1 MTKSVYNKP
10 PTTYQNQVEIVKERN
25 LNVPNEPRALR
36 YMQQIGYYRLSAFY
50 LPFQQTKDWFND
62 GTEFDDI
69 ITLYKFDRKLRL
81 LVFDCIERIEVA
93 IRTQLTYTLAHN
105 HSSSHWHDNKA
116 IFKPAYKN
124 RYGKVF
130 DTYQDFQN
138 IIQRSCTAKKP
149 EVFIK
154 HYLDTYHTPTTP
166 PSWMCTELLT
176 IGELSRM
183 YMGLK
188 NKSDKKQIADYF
200 GVHQTVFTSWL
211 HTLTYVRNLCA
222 HHSRLWNRDFAI
234 KPEILLKPKH
244 DWVGSSFNNNSRT
257 FYFLCILK
265 YLLFAANPH
274 NHLTAKI
281 DELFN
286 LFPNVPIQF
295 MGIPSNSKG
304 ELLNWKEQALWK

>member
-10 PTTYQNQVEIVKERN
+10 PTTYEQQVEIVKQRG
-25 LNVPNEPRALR
+25 LFVPDEPRAFR
-36 YMQQIGYYRLSAFY
+36 YFQQIGYYRLSAFF
-50 LPFQQTKDWFND
+50 LPFQLQKDKFNE

-69 ITLYKFDRKLRL
+69 IDLYTFDRKLRL

-93 IRTQLTYTLAHN
+93 IRTQLTYILAHN
-105 HSSSHWHDNKA
+105 HNSSHWHDMKA
-116 IFKPAYKN
+116 IYKAPYTN
-124 RYGKVF
+124 QNGKTF

-154 HYLDTYHTPTTP
+154 HYLDTYHKPATP

-183 YMGLK
+183 YVGLK
-188 NKSDKKQIADYF
+188 HNSDRKQIADYF

-244 DWVGSSFNNNSRT
+244 AWVDGSFNNNSRT
-257 FYFLCILK
+257 FYFLCVLK
-265 YLLFAANPH
+265 YLLFEANPH
-274 NHLTAKI
+274 NHLTYKI
-281 DELFN
+281 DELFDK
-286 LFPNVPIQF
+286 FPNVPIQF
-295 MGIPSNSKG
+295 LGIPSNAEG
-304 ELLNWKEQALWK
+304 ELLNWKQQALWK